1 MFKHAHVRS
10 TGMTLAL
17 TLVALST
24 GIILNGCQGRQAYQ
38 GSGETIATYKGSTLS
53 AVIGA
58 EHRVPTVLAAAEQAM
73 RDRGYTIVSN
83 ASTDDA
89 GTLIARPPR
98 YNTFPRLMIFASV
111 VSGGT
116 KIELS
121 YQPIGNEEVCR
132 AALDATLKRL
142 GL

>member
-1 MFKHAHVRS
+1 MRFMMNVFA
-10 TGMTLAL
+10 
-17 TLVALST
+17 VAAASAVVV
-24 GIILNGCQGRQAYQ
+24 GGCAPRQAYQ
-38 GSGETIATYKGSTLS
+38 GDANTVASYRGSTLT

-83 ASTDDA
+83 ASTEDA

-98 YNTFPRLMIFASV
+98 YNTYPRLMISSSTVA
-111 VSGGT
+111 GGT

-121 YQPIGNEEVCR
+121 YQPMGNEEVCR